1 MKRKNYIALILSL
14 VTAGA
19 CLFTACKETEE
30 DSTIKEPALIC
41 DMLTQNTD
49 YTVVIPSDYTKT
61 EEYSA
66 KQICSY
72 FEEITG
78 ENMDFVVDSQMALTT
93 DSTYISLG
101 DTSLFESAEKE
112 HGDVDLSE
120 ATLNADGFYIFTYG
134 KSVFINAYNDRGIM
148 YGAFEFIENTLGV
161 KFLTNDYTY
170 VPKSNSIIL
179 KEYDK
184 SYAPLFKQRTYL
196 NTAVDRDDVEYT
208 AHMRYNTDYCEMPDY
223 MGGSTQWANLGP
235 SHTSFN
241 IVDPNDYVTGE
252 TIPGTPGSVVI
263 KDEYK
268 HVFAHTGTDE
278 NPDTM
283 YINVGGRYEVLDLC
297 YSSGVNEDGTISS
310 QPISTVKLAIEGLK
324 EKILADEEAE
334 YFMFGQQDRTYGC
347 ACNRC
352 KADNNN
358 YKASGLMIRF
368 INCVSDGINEWLKQE
383 NINRDIN
390 FVIFAYSYN
399 EFAPIDSDGNPLSP
413 TVIPRENVYIR
424 YAPIHGIQYYSLN
437 DERQDAETRGVYS
450 DWGKLTDNLMVWTYH
465 AYYAEYFWYLPTIQ
479 AMKDTLL
486 LLKEVGTEYEF
497 AQGCYED
504 NGIYEQWIESY
515 VFSKLCWDIEADVED
530 LRNEFVYYYF
540 GEDAYEYVVE
550 FHNRVED
557 RYSLMSMDTN
567 ITMDDGRDIFTAAYW
582 QYSFMN
588 GLCDLFDQAI
598 AKTEANTSLG
608 VAQRQTL
615 VQHLEKAKLTPMYM
629 RLYNANSYVELTK
642 EDVISMAQ
650 EWIDLA
656 EKYGVTR
663 YGEGSNRLLNVIKEK
678 YNLN

>member
-1 MKRKNYIALILSL
+1 MKRKYIAWILSL
-14 VTAGA
+14 LMTGQCLLIAG
-19 CLFTACKETEE
+19 CKEKTPAT
-30 DSTIKEPALIC
+30 DTPKEPAVIC
-41 DMLTQNTD
+41 DMLTQATD

-66 KQICSY
+66 KQICTY

-78 ENMDFVVDSQMALTT
+78 ENMDYVVDSQMLLTT

-120 ATLNADGFYIFTYG
+120 TTLNADGFYIFTYG
-134 KSVFINAYNDRGIM
+134 KSVFINAYNDRGVM
-148 YGAFEFIENTLGV
+148 YGAFEFIETTLGV
-161 KFLTNDYTY
+161 KFLTYDYTH
-170 VPKSNSIIL
+170 VPKSDSIIL

-184 SYAPLFKQRTYL
+184 SYAPLFRQRTYL
-196 NTAVDRDDVEYT
+196 NTAVDHDDVEYT

-241 IVDPNDYVTGE
+241 IVSPDDYVTGE
-252 TIPGTPGSVVI
+252 TISGMPGSIVI
-263 KDEYK
+263 QDEYK

-278 NPDTM
+278 NPETM
-283 YINVGGRYEVLDLC
+283 YIEVGGRYEVLDLC
-297 YSSGVNEDGTISS
+297 YTSGVNEDGSMSNQEISA
-310 QPISTVKLAIEGLK
+310 VKLAIEGLK

-347 ACNRC
+347 ACDKC
-352 KADNNN
+352 KSVNNS

-368 INCVSDGINEWLKQE
+368 INCVSDGINAWLKEE
-383 NINRDIN
+383 NINRNIN
-390 FVIFAYSYN
+390 LVIFAYSYN
-399 EFAPIDSDGNPLSP
+399 EFAPIDKDGNPLSP
-413 TVIPRENVYIR
+413 TVIPRDNVYIR

-437 DERQDAETRGVYS
+437 DERQDEETRGVYS

-515 VFSKLCWDIEADVED
+515 VFSKLCWNIEADVED
-530 LRNEFVYYYF
+530 LRNEFIFYYF
-540 GEDAYEYVVE
+540 GEDAYEYVAE

-557 RYSLMSMDTN
+557 RFSLMSTDPD
-567 ITMDDGRDIFTAAYW
+567 ITMDHVEIFTADYW
-582 QYSFMN
+582 QYSFVN
-588 GLCDLFDQAI
+588 GLCDLFDTAI
-598 AKTEANTSLG
+598 AATEANTTLSI
-608 VAQRQTL
+608 AQRQTYI
-615 VQHLEKAKLTPMYM
+615 QHLEKAKLTPMYM

-650 EWIDLA
+650 EWVDLA
-656 EKYGVTR
+656 EKYGVTH
-663 YGEGSNRLLNVIKEK
+663 YGEGSNRLLNVIKQK
-678 YNLN
+678 YNLS

>member
-1 MKRKNYIALILSL
+1 MKSKKYFALALSFL
-14 VTAGA
+14 LAASCVLTG
-19 CLFTACKETEE
+19 CKKKKEAVEE
-30 DSTIKEPALIC
+30 EKIPAVIC
-41 DMLTQNTD
+41 DMLTQDTD
-49 YTVVIPSDYTKT
+49 YTVVIPSNYTAT

-66 KQICSY
+66 KQICTY
-72 FEEITG
+72 FEQISG
-78 ENMDFVVDSQMALTT
+78 EPMSYVADSNMALSEE
-93 DSTYISLG
+93 STYISLG
-101 DTSLFESAEKE
+101 DTSLFERAEDK

-120 ATLNADGFYIFTYG
+120 ETLNADGFYIFTYG
-134 KSVFINAYNDRGIM
+134 KSVFINAYNDRGLM

-161 KFLTNDYTY
+161 KFLTNDYTHI
-170 VPKSNSIIL
+170 PQSDSIL
-179 KEYDK
+179 LREYDE
-184 SYAPLFKQRTYL
+184 SYAPLFRQRTYL

-241 IVDPNDYVTGE
+241 IVSPDDYSTGE
-252 TIPGTPGSVVI
+252 TVSGMPGSI
-263 KDEYK
+263 ALKEEYK
-268 HVFAHTGTDE
+268 KVFAHTGTDA

-283 YINVGGRYEVLDLC
+283 YIDVGGRYEILDLC
-297 YSSGVNEDGTISS
+297 YSSGVNEDGTMSDEAISA
-310 QPISTVKLAIEGLK
+310 VKLSIEGLK
-324 EKILADEEAE
+324 KKILEDEEAE
-334 YFMFGQQDRTYGC
+334 FFMFGQQDRTYGC
-347 ACNRC
+347 ACERC
-352 KADNNN
+352 KAVNNS

-368 INCVSDGINEWLKQE
+368 INCVADGINAWLKAE
-383 NINRDIN
+383 NINRNVN

-399 EFAPIDSDGNPLSP
+399 EYAPIDSEGNPLSP
-413 TVIPRENVYIR
+413 TVVPRDNVYIR

-530 LRNEFVYYYF
+530 LRNEFIFYYF
-540 GEDAYEYVVE
+540 GETAYEYVTE
-550 FHNRVED
+550 FHDRVED
-557 RYSLMSMDTN
+557 RYTFMSTNPDIVMDHVSMFSADN
-567 ITMDDGRDIFTAAYW
+567 W

-588 GLCDLFDQAI
+588 GLVRLFDDAM
-598 AKTEANTSLG
+598 AATEGNSDLS
-608 VAQRQTL
+608 VAQRQTYI
-615 VQHLEKAKLTPMYM
+615 QHLEMAKLTPMYM

-642 EDVISMAQ
+642 EDVVTMAQ

-656 EKYGVTR
+656 EKHGVTH
-663 YGEGSNRLLNVIKEK
+663 YGEGSNRLLNVIKQK
-678 YNLN
+678 YNLS